1 MAETIVVDV
10 AWAASDQ
17 AQLRTC
23 TLRAGACVADVLAC
37 VEKELASSVGN
48 LNECPVGIFG
58 RVVPRDQLLQNGDR
72 VEIYRA
78 LPNDPKTARRHRARQ
93 LARRKSGKVTP

>member
-10 AWAASDQ
+10 AWVASDR

-23 TLRAGACVADVLAC
+23 TVRAGSCVADLLGC
-37 VEKELASSVGN
+37 VENELASSVGN

-72 VEIYRA
+72 VEIYRP
-78 LPNDPKTARRHRARQ
+78 LPNDPKTARRHRAKQ
-93 LARRKSGKVTP
+93 SARRNSA

>member
-10 AWAASDQ
+10 AWGAEDR

-23 TLRAGACVADVLAC
+23 SLLAGACVADALAC

-48 LNECPVGIFG
+48 LNECAVGIFG

-78 LPNDPKTARRHRARQ
+78 LPNDPKTARRHRAKQSAPRS
-93 LARRKSGKVTP
+93 SG

>member
-1 MAETIVVDV
+1 MAETIVIDV
-10 AWAASDQ
+10 AWVTQDR

-23 TLRAGACVADVLAC
+23 TLRAGACVADALEC
-37 VEKELASSVGN
+37 VEKELASSVEN
-48 LNECPVGIFG
+48 LNGCAVGIFG

-78 LPNDPKTARRHRARQ
+78 LPNDPKTARRHRAKQ
-93 LARRKSGKVTP
+93 SLRRKST

>member
-10 AWAASDQ
+10 AWVAEDR

-23 TLRAGACVADVLAC
+23 TLRAGASVADALGC
-37 VEKELASSVGN
+37 VEKDLASSVGN
-48 LNECPVGIFG
+48 FNECPVGIFG
-58 RVVPRDQLLQNGDR
+58 RVVRRDQLLQNGDR

-93 LARRKSGKVTP
+93 STRRKSG

>member
-1 MAETIVVDV
+1 MVETIVVEV
-10 AWAASDQ
+10 AWVAADR

-23 TLRAGACVADVLAC
+23 KLHVGACVADALASL
-37 VEKELASSVGN
+37 ENELAPSVVN

-58 RVVPRDQLLQNGDR
+58 RVVPRDQPLQDGDR

-78 LPNDPKTARRHRARQ
+78 LPNDPKTARRHRANQ
-93 LARRKSGKVTP
+93 SARRKSA

>member
-10 AWAASDQ
+10 AWVTEDR

-23 TLRAGACVADVLAC
+23 TLRTGSCVADVLAC
-37 VEKELASSVGN
+37 VENELASWVGN
-48 LNECPVGIFG
+48 FSECPVGIFG
-58 RVVPRDQLLQNGDR
+58 RVVPRDQPLQNGDR

-93 LARRKSGKVTP
+93 MARRKSG